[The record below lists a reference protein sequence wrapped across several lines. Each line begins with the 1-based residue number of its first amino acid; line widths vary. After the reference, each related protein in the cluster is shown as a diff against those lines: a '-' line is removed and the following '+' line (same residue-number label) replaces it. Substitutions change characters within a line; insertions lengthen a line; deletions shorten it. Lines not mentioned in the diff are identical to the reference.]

1 MAVLNS
7 NPEVLLKKRKDKDIK
22 RLQKQEE
29 AKARE
34 QAKIKKLKAKSKK
47 FIRPETLISNHK
59 SKFLEHKRVQN
70 INSHEARNSS
80 KNGSSNDNTKQNQ
93 KSSQDEDEKLLFVVR
108 IPNFTKGLKIPN
120 KPQQIL
126 KLLRLEN
133 VNNGVFMKLSSN
145 TRPLVKLIEPY
156 VVYGCP
162 SLQSIRQLFQKRSNI
177 KDAEGNVIKL
187 DNNQLVEDQF
197 EDIGVICIED
207 IIQELCNLSENFK
220 DITNWL
226 MPFKLNLPV
235 VGFGPQ
241 SKLAKLKLKQHK
253 NVSLSGSINLHEV
266 DIDKVIEEQN

>member
-7 NPEVLLKKRKDKDIK
+7 NPEILLKKRKDKDNK

-34 QAKIKKLKAKSKK
+34 LAKLKKLKAKSNK

-59 SKFLEHKRVQN
+59 SKYLEHKRVKN
-70 INSHEARNSS
+70 ISNHEA
-80 KNGSSNDNTKQNQ
+80 KNVNDN
-93 KSSQDEDEKLLFVVR
+93 DDDEKLLFVVR

-133 VNNGVFMKLSSN
+133 VNNGVFMKLNNN

-162 SLQSIRQLFQKRSNI
+162 SLQSIRQLFQKRSNV
-177 KDAEGNVIKL
+177 KDAEGNLIKL

-220 DITNWL
+220 DITSWL

-253 NVSLSGSINLHEV
+253 NVSLSGNINLHEV
-266 DIDKVIEEQN
+266 DIDKVIEDQN